1 MAEIGVSV
9 SGIVTRPPSEVWDFM
24 VDPARLDQWVKD
36 VDPGGSWIDAGS
48 ANVVGSRYRIDYS
61 YGRNTREVV
70 FEVTSSVVGERFGVY
85 TVSGPYPIVTDY
97 RLTASD
103 GGSSTEIVHTMVARS
118 DSWFTAVL
126 FVATKWLSRP
136 FMRKQLRKGLRD
148 LQEAMNSGE

>member
-61 YGRNTREVV
+61 YGRNTREV
-70 FEVTSSVVGERFGVY
+70 G
-85 TVSGPYPIVTDY
+85 
-97 RLTASD
+97 
-103 GGSSTEIVHTMVARS
+103 
-118 DSWFTAVL
+118 
-126 FVATKWLSRP
+126 
-136 FMRKQLRKGLRD
+136 
-148 LQEAMNSGE
+148 